1 MGIYGRTNN
10 MSFTSWMRRFCQLY
24 LKATDKPEP
33 KEPKLNEAQRRTVA
47 EIEAKRE
54 MRIEAGAYAR
64 PKSQGLTDADLD
76 YLQDFKGGQKLLER
90 LRKKKVDE

>member
-1 MGIYGRTNN
+1 MKLVNILRRCCEWYLRT
-10 MSFTSWMRRFCQLY
+10 TETLP
-24 LKATDKPEP
+24 A

-47 EIEAKRE
+47 EVEAKRE

-90 LRKKKVDE
+90 LRKKPTSSN